1 MNIATRKRPI
11 LNFDSDKL
19 RMHGWIMGIVLLLA
33 SLLVASSVTAV
44 INFIL
49 IAIPLLTIAAV
60 IAMFVAG
67 VPMVAAGIEANREFN
82 ARANEGPTVMSL
94 EGFWKHPQSWERGHH
109 PQFLGFG
116 PIDHDIVI
124 HLDSKSDDN
133 SMTMG
138 EFMKMTS
145 GGEKNRNREV
155 EKSLEGLT
163 DWRRM

>member
-1 MNIATRKRPI
+1 MNVAARKRPT

-19 RMHGWIMGIVLLLA
+19 RMHGWMMGIVLLIA
-33 SLLVASSVTAV
+33 SLLVAIIAV
-44 INFIL
+44 
-49 IAIPLLTIAAV
+49 A
-60 IAMFVAG
+60 AMFVAG
-67 VPMVAAGIEANREFN
+67 VPMVAAGIEAHREAQ
-82 ARANEGPTVMSL
+82 ARENEGPTVMSL
-94 EGFWKHPQSWERGHH
+94 EGFWKHPQTWERGQQ
-109 PQFLGFG
+109 PQFLGFE

-145 GGEKNRNREV
+145 GGDKNKSRDV